1 MAIHDYTI
9 QELADIRR
17 NFDINEDVDDDAA
30 RRVAEMGGSNYG
42 DVTPSEDLVEQ
53 NPLALTAAAT
63 DLEFTKT
70 TGFRGILQVITDR
83 IEFFTLKSKNLKLS
97 SDERSAYRDMALGVE
112 QTQLAIAEFVNERRL
127 RLQNASVEERKSLG
141 ANAKAKIARLTA
153 GVPVPDAVSDAPSG
167 WVDDSEVPQPKPF
180 DKRDDIMN
188 PDADSVFLDGV
199 KFIQRKAN

>member
-1 MAIHDYTI
+1 MTLHDYSVA
-9 QELADIRR
+9 ELAQIRR
-17 NFDINEDVDDDAA
+17 DFDINENTEDAE
-30 RRVAEMGGSNYG
+30 RVVANQAGETYG
-42 DVTPSEDLVEQ
+42 DVTPPEDVVEQ
-53 NPLALTAAAT
+53 NPLSLTAAAT

-70 TGFRGILQVITDR
+70 TGFRGIMQVIIDR

-97 SDERSAYRDMALGVE
+97 SDERSAYRDMAIGVE
-112 QTQLAIAEFVNERRL
+112 QTQLAIAEFVNERLL

-167 WVDDSEVPQPKPF
+167 WVDESEAPQPEPF
-180 DKRDDIMN
+180 DSRDDIMN

-199 KFIQRKAN
+199 KFIQRKEN